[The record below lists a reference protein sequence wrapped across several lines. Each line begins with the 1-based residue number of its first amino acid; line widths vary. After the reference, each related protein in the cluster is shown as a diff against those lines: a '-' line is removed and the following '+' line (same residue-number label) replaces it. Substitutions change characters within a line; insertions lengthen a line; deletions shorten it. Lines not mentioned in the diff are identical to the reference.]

1 MRIKTDI
8 QTIMYMEE
16 QISQASIFFFHSDE
30 NVSVGSLLKR
40 QVEGQSRE
48 LACGIHKKF

>member
-16 QISQASIFFFHSDE
+16 QISQASIYF
-30 NVSVGSLLKR
+30 SLR
-40 QVEGQSRE
+40 RECFRGIIVEETGGGAE
-48 LACGIHKKF
+48 